1 VREENRERGGGGD
14 RVREESKERGGG
26 GGGEGERGR
35 SSDKQTS

>member
-1 VREENRERGGGGD
+1 MREENRERGGGGD